1 MSTISVASA
10 RPSRSRRKPIS
21 ISRIL
26 SYAALIF
33 WSLIVTLPLYWMFTT
48 AFKTQIDMF
57 PSKKYIPF
65 LQYTP
70 KLNAFEYLFTDFY
83 RQIVNAFTNSLIAAA
98 GSAVLATL
106 IGAMAGYALIRFSYK
121 FLWLRGSDD
130 FAFWF
135 VSQRMLPPVAVVFPF
150 LLMYRFIGLLDTA
163 IGLMIAYTLFN
174 LPLAVW
180 IMRDAFRAVPLE
192 IEESAWIDGASR
204 FVSFYRIALPLALP
218 GVVASLL
225 ICFIFAWNE
234 YLFALV
240 LTNQR
245 AQTLPV
251 MLAAQ
256 ATQQGNYFWN
266 MAAISMIAVAPVL
279 VLGIS
284 MQRWIVRGL
293 SAGGL
298 K

>member
-1 MSTISVASA
+1 MSTVSMA
-10 RPSRSRRKPIS
+10 RPRAARKPL
-21 ISRIL
+21 RIGRVL
-26 SYAALIF
+26 TYVALTF
-33 WSLIVTLPLYWMFTT
+33 WSLIVLLPLYWMFTT
-48 AFKTQIDMF
+48 AFKQQIDMF

-65 LQYTP
+65 LQFTP

-83 RQIVNAFTNSLIAAA
+83 RQMVNAFSNSLIAAL
-98 GSAVLATL
+98 GSSILATL

-121 FLWLRGSDD
+121 FLWMRGSDD

-163 IGLMIAYTLFN
+163 IGLLIAYTLFN

-204 FVSFYRIALPLALP
+204 FGSFFRIAMPLALP
-218 GVVASLL
+218 GIVASLL

-266 MAAISMIAVAPVL
+266 MAAISMVAIAPVL
-279 VLGIS
+279 VLGITL
-284 MQRWIVRGL
+284 QRWIVQGL
-293 SAGGL
+293 SSGGL